1 MRIFSRIIDWFA
13 TPYSLWLVIRDPEI
27 PWQAKLK
34 AGLILAGVSFY
45 ILDPWDII
53 PDFIPFIGWIDDLFI
68 LPLMM
73 MAAGKIVPEVNFVQL
88 RKKARSTAKRVMLW
102 TAVAIGS
109 LVLVSLATLGLV
121 IYLVIKAFS

>member
-1 MRIFSRIIDWFA
+1 MRIFTRIIDWFA
-13 TPYSLWLVIRDPEI
+13 TPYSLWLVIRDPDI

-53 PDFIPFIGWIDDLFI
+53 PDFIPFIGWIDDLII

-102 TAVAIGS
+102 TAVTVGGLA
-109 LVLVSLATLGLV
+109 LVSLATLGLV